1 MTTPRIAQALTAV
14 LAMLFFVTVVPASA
28 AAPEPPRNITA
39 QFAGASLPVET
50 LQAFEVGGI
59 VVLRGRTP
67 LRSAAEAAGQYAQRL
82 GYTRVANLIQVIE
95 SPNDVTIRRDAERE
109 LAIHPSLDGSRIS
122 VESENGIVY
131 LRGSVQHPMQKDM
144 AVAVLRNVDGVREI
158 RDQLERE

>member
-14 LAMLFFVTVVPASA
+14 LAMLFLITAVPASA
-28 AAPEPPRNITA
+28 AAPEPLDITA
-39 QFAGASLPVET
+39 QFADASFSVDR

-59 VVLRGRTP
+59 VILRGQTA
-67 LRSAAEAAGQYAQRL
+67 LRSSAEAAGAYAQRL
-82 GYTRVANLIQVIE
+82 GYTRVANLIQIVE

-109 LAIHPSLDGSRIS
+109 LAVHRSLDGSRIS

-131 LRGSVQHPMQKDM
+131 LRGSVEHPMQKEM
-144 AVAVLRNVDGVREI
+144 AVAVLRTVDGVREV